1 MRPSNAYNAI
11 WQESEKFDSPRNRRR
26 YLLSSIAKVS
36 NGGYNAVVVDRLTTN
51 DGLIVNADPLTM
63 YEDDAIIIYKLI

>member
-1 MRPSNAYNAI
+1 
-11 WQESEKFDSPRNRRR
+11 
-26 YLLSSIAKVS
+26 LSSIAKVS